1 MDDNS
6 VGKLP
11 DTFVVTLGSSEYSV
25 TAGSS
30 VEIVVTL
37 SNQGSAGEYFKVNL
51 LGIPPSWIGYSGPP
65 AVWIPAGGQE
75 KVTFSISPPTIEEG
89 ITGNY
94 LARLQVFGQ
103 TAPEKVKKLEIL
115 LKILPAVKAK
125 GIIGLHVESSE
136 LKATPGSEVKIQ
148 LAISN
153 LSPDAESVELSVQG
167 VPTGWVSIP
176 SPVVSVPGGVEKKV
190 DVILHVPAA
199 PEIRAGNIPLKISA
213 TSQMHPQIK
222 EEVGITLAIAAFDSQ
237 GRVGV
242 KLGSVQFSTPPG
254 EILTIP
260 ISVLN
265 RGVNSDT
272 FRLGV
277 EGIPVS
283 WVSTTTPL
291 IPLGAG
297 RKQGDFPPDPPY
309 LIAIQPGWALQI
321 LHYNDQPGCA
331 RTGC

>member
-37 SNQGSAGEYFKVNL
+37 SNQGSAGEYFKVKSTGHSTEL
-51 LGIPPSWIGYSGPP
+51 DRLFGSTSGLDSSGRPRKSDF
-65 AVWIPAGGQE
+65 QHF
-75 KVTFSISPPTIEEG
+75 TTNIEEG

-148 LAISN
+148 LTISN
-153 LSPDAESVELSVQG
+153 LSPDAEIRG
-167 VPTGWVSIP
+167 IIR
-176 SPVVSVPGGVEKKV
+176 PGGPHWLGFNTLTRDQQCLEAWRKRSML
-190 DVILHVPAA
+190 ILHVPAA
-199 PEIRAGNIPLKISA
+199 PEIRSGNIPLKISA

-222 EEVGITLAIAAFDSQ
+222 EEVGIKLSIAAFDSQ

-254 EILTIP
+254 ETLTIP
-260 ISVLN
+260 DQ
-265 RGVNSDT
+265 R
-272 FRLGV
+272 V
-277 EGIPVS
+277 ES
-283 WVSTTTPL
+283 
-291 IPLGAG
+291 
-297 RKQGDFPPDPPY
+297 R
-309 LIAIQPGWALQI
+309 
-321 LHYNDQPGCA
+321 
-331 RTGC
+331 RE